1 MVAYSTLLV
10 LVDRP
15 KRLTTMVQV
24 DFRFEKLKMELKNQI
39 VPNQI

>member
-10 LVDRP
+10 LVGRP

-39 VPNQI
+39 VLNQI